1 MNDVNKIDDFLNALR
16 RIWEL
21 VPDCRFGQLIKG
33 VNDFYQREMNS
44 NKDLFYAD
52 DYTMIEVLERY
63 YDSFIGT
70 PTRGYT
76 EDKNID
82 PEWFFDRK

>member
-1 MNDVNKIDDFLNALR
+1 MSINKIDDFLNVLR

-63 YDSFIGT
+63 YDSFIET

-76 EDKNID
+76 EDKDID